1 MKLNTTSKFLTE
13 ITCSQWFAEELLEI
27 IKTLRSQREVLAYS
41 NDYDD
46 EVLLISD
53 LKSVIGEYA
62 YRIEEKE
69 RREKA

>member
-1 MKLNTTSKFLTE
+1 MKLNTNSDFLTE
-13 ITCSQWFAEELLEI
+13 ITCSQWFAEELSEI
-27 IKTLRSQREVLAYS
+27 IKTLRSQREILAYN

-46 EVLLISD
+46 EVILISD

-69 RREKA
+69 RKEKA

>member
-1 MKLNTTSKFLTE
+1 MKLTTNSEYLTK

-27 IKTLRSQREVLAYS
+27 LKKLREQREILSYS

-46 EVLLISD
+46 EVILISD
-53 LKSVIGEYA
+53 LKSVIAEYA

-69 RREKA
+69 RKENI